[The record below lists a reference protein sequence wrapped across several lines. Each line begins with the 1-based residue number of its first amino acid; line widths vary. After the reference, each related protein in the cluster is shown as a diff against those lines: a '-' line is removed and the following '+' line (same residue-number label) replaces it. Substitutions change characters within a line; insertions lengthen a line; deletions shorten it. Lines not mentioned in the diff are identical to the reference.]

1 MTGMRSFLLLAL
13 VAACLGQQNVRV
25 DLYMESYCPGCES
38 YTTTEVAPALA
49 AVGEIMD
56 FMVWPYG
63 NANEKQNADGTWTFT
78 CQHGVNE
85 CIGNMWE
92 ACALEYNNS
101 TLNDTHNTPKWFA
114 FFNCMEASNQA
125 GVESVAQACATKG
138 GLDWNVITTCA
149 GPNPA
154 VGTAADGNKVM
165 HSLAVKTGA
174 LVPPHQFT
182 PWVVIN
188 GTPLSSSQLDLSLTK
203 LVCDAYTGTKPAG
216 CGKVYKTNEEQI
228 CKKQL

>member
-1 MTGMRSFLLLAL
+1 MRAL
-13 VAACLGQQNVRV
+13 VFALVVAACFAQQNVKV

-38 YTTTEVAPALA
+38 YTQTEVAPALA

-63 NANEKQNADGTWTFT
+63 NANEKQNADGTWAYT

-92 ACALEYNNS
+92 ACAIEYNNV
-101 TLNDTHNTPKWFA
+101 TLNDAHHTPKWWS
-114 FFNCMEASNQA
+114 FFLCMEASNQA
-125 GVESVAQACATKG
+125 GVESVASACAQKG
-138 GLDWNVITTCA
+138 GLDWSQINTCA

-154 VGTAADGNKVM
+154 VGTATDGNPLM
-165 HSLAVKTGA
+165 HKIAVVTNN
-174 LVPPHQFT
+174 LQPPHQWT

-188 GTPLSSSQLDLSLTK
+188 GVPLTEDQLNLSLTK
-203 LVCDAYTGTKPAG
+203 LVCQAYTGTPPSG
-216 CGKVYKTNEEQI
+216 CGKYLKSNAEQI
-228 CKKQL
+228 CKKDL

>member
-1 MTGMRSFLLLAL
+1 
-13 VAACLGQQNVRV
+13 
-25 DLYMESYCPGCES
+25 MESYCPGCES

-63 NANEKQNADGTWTFT
+63 NANEKQNADGTWTYT

-92 ACALEYNNS
+92 ACAIEYNNV
-101 TLNDTHNTPKWFA
+101 TLNDAHKTPKWFS

-125 GVESVAQACATKG
+125 GVQSVAQSCASKG
-138 GLDWNVITTCA
+138 GLDWSVINTCA
-149 GPNPA
+149 GSNPA
-154 VGTAADGNKVM
+154 VGTAADGNPIM
-165 HSLAVKTGA
+165 HQIALKTNSLI
-174 LVPPHQFT
+174 PPHQWT

-188 GTPLSSSQLDLSLTK
+188 GTPLTESQLDLSLIK
-203 LVCDAYTGTKPAG
+203 LVCQAYTGTPPAG
-216 CGKVYKTNEEQI
+216 CGKYLKANSEQI
-228 CKKQL
+228 CKQEL